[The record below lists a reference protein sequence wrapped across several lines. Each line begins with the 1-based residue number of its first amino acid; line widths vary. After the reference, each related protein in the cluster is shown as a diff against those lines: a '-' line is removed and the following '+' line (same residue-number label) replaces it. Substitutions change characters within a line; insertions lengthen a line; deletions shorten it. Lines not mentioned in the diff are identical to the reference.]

1 MERSQYIILFL
12 LIFITVIPTVYFLLN
27 RTGIIILKKELKSII
42 YSPIAWIIVSLV
54 MLLNGFSFTAALEI
68 LRKNDIDETLVGYTF
83 SSTSFWLT
91 YLFTYF
97 Q

>member
-1 MERSQYIILFL
+1 MERSQYNILFL

-83 SSTSFWLT
+83 SLSLIHI
-91 YLFTYF
+91 
-97 Q
+97 

>member
-54 MLLNGFSFTAALEI
+54 MLLNGFSFTAYDA
-68 LRKNDIDETLVGYTF
+68 
-83 SSTSFWLT
+83 TSLIF
-91 YLFTYF
+91 Y
-97 Q
+97 